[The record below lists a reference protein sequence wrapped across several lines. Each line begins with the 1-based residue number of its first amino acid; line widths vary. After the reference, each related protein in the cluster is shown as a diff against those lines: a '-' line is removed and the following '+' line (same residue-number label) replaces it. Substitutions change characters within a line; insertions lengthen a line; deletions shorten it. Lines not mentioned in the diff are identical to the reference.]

1 MNKSWTVGV
10 PVARALVLG
19 LLLSGLASAHAPRT
33 YATSLEQSVAT
44 TLESNPEIGIVGAN
58 RQAID
63 QELRQ
68 ARAQYFPSL
77 DARAAGGPEYTNS
90 PATRNRDGSETL
102 LRLES
107 QLTLSQRLFDGYS
120 TESEV
125 ERQLARIDSAARRV
139 RETAEFV
146 GLDAIEAHLD
156 ILRNQSLVA
165 LAVQNVEEH
174 QRIAD
179 QVGRLEREGAG
190 SIADVTQ
197 ADARLAAAQSALA
210 TARGNLR
217 DAEAAY
223 LAVVGIPPAELE
235 EPLVPV
241 VAVPESAEAA
251 AAKASAENPTV
262 RIADADIEVAKAEL
276 EGSRSGYYPRLD
288 LELGAGA
295 NRNLDGIEGSDV
307 DAQALLVMRY
317 NLFRGGADVA
327 REREAFFRVSEARQ
341 ELARVRR
348 EAVEDALVSYSALL
362 TARDRVQA
370 LRDQAEATRA
380 TRNAYAQ
387 QFDIGQRSLLDLLD
401 AENELFAARSNLV
414 TAEYTEMFA
423 VYRVLA
429 VIGDLLMVLDIDAPK
444 ESIDIWR
451 QPAEDIYERPVSDDQ
466 AAASPAAA
474 RSRIAADLRD
484 PSSRGG
490 SARAFAPGPRPS
502 ADPARWQGFLDA
514 LTERGAAFD
523 SRDAA
528 GASSDR

>member
-10 PVARALVLG
+10 SPPRRRIINF
-19 LLLSGLASAHAPRT
+19 LLAGLAFLQASTVH
-33 YATSLEQSVAT
+33 ATSLEESVAT

-107 QLTLSQRLFDGYS
+107 QLTLSQMLFDGYAAQ
-120 TESEV
+120 SEV
-125 ERQLARIDSAARRV
+125 DRQLARIDSASRRV

-156 ILRNQSLVA
+156 ILRNQALVA
-165 LAVQNVEEH
+165 LAVQNIEDH
-174 QRIAD
+174 QRISD

-210 TARGNLR
+210 SARGSLR

-223 LAVVGIPPAELE
+223 RTVVGIPPAELE
-235 EPLVPV
+235 DPVVPV

-251 AAKASAENPTV
+251 AAKAAAENPTV

-327 REREAFFRVSEARQ
+327 RERESFFRLSEARE
-341 ELARVRR
+341 ELGRVRR

-387 QFDIGQRSLLDLLD
+387 QFDLGQRSLLDLLD
-401 AENELFAARSNLV
+401 AENELFVARSNLV
-414 TAEYTEMFA
+414 TSEYTETFA

-451 QPAEDIYERPVSDDQ
+451 RPAEDIHERPAGADQ
-466 AAASPAAA
+466 AAVSPVDA

-484 PSSRGG
+484 PGLSGG

-502 ADPARWQGFLDA
+502 TDPDRWQGFLDA
-514 LTERGAAFD
+514 LTESGAAID
-523 SRDAA
+523 SRGMA
-528 GASSDR
+528 GPTSD

>member
-10 PVARALVLG
+10 SSAHRRIINF
-19 LLLSGLASAHAPRT
+19 LLAGLAFLQAAAVH
-33 YATSLEQSVAT
+33 ATSLEESVAT

-107 QLTLSQRLFDGYS
+107 QLTLSQMLFDGFS
-120 TESEV
+120 TQNEV
-125 ERQLARIDSAARRV
+125 DRQLARIDSASHRV

-165 LAVQNVEEH
+165 LAVQNIEDH
-174 QRIAD
+174 QRISD

-210 TARGNLR
+210 SARGSLR

-223 LAVVGIPPAELE
+223 RAVVGTLPAELE
-235 EPLVPV
+235 EPVVPV

-295 NRNLDGIEGSDV
+295 NRNLDGIEGSDI

-327 REREAFFRVSEARQ
+327 RERESFFRLSEARE

-348 EAVEDALVSYSALL
+348 QAVEDALVSYSALL
-362 TARDRVQA
+362 TARDRVLA

-387 QFDIGQRSLLDLLD
+387 QFDLGQRSLLDLLD
-401 AENELFAARSNLV
+401 AENELFVARSNLV
-414 TAEYTEMFA
+414 TSEYTEMFA

-429 VIGDLLMVLDIDAPK
+429 VIGDLLMALDIDAPK

-451 QPAEDIYERPVSDDQ
+451 QPAEDIHERPAGADQ
-466 AAASPAAA
+466 AAVSPVAA

-484 PSSRGG
+484 PGVAAG
-490 SARAFAPGPRPS
+490 SARAFAPGPRSS
-502 ADPARWQGFLDA
+502 ADPGRWQGFLDA
-514 LTERGAAFD
+514 LTESGAAID
-523 SRDAA
+523 SQGMA
-528 GASSDR
+528 GPTAD